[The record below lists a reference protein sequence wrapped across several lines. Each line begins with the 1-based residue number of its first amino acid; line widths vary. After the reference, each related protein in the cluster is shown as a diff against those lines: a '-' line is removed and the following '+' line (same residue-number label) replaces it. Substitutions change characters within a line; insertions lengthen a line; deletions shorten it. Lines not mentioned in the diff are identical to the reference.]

1 MIEAVPREPARTR
14 RASPRASTLALAV
27 AALVTSAAATAE
39 AAQLVEVRVGRH
51 PEFVRVVFET
61 DAPATFAIATGGTPG
76 ETLVRLEAEL
86 APSVASRPAPGEAGA
101 DVQLESLPG
110 GGTLARIRATIPV
123 RVESQVLDEPPR
135 VVLDLR
141 EAGETEGAPPA
152 EEETPL
158 AEGEPPVPA
167 ADPALPE
174 AEPAVAPEETV
185 DAGEDPVA
193 ALLAE
198 LPETPPPSAPA
209 PPQDPLEARARPEP
223 PALPEPPPL
232 PEPSPPASVEAP
244 LPPVSAAPP
253 AAIAG
258 RFDGRSLVIGCVAG
272 LVLGVALSLSSR
284 GRGQRERRAAE
295 ADDDWDLH
303 EGEVPLEPSLREESS
318 VPLVPTPRERGFGS
332 EPGLVWSDAAAESA
346 GSSAKPA
353 GSSDV
358 PAGPSVPG
366 LRFEPDSLAADLLQM
381 IQRLD
386 DRAARGDELLAGL
399 HERVE
404 WLDRRT
410 HAQAEELASQ
420 RLALARLQ
428 RALGQPPV
436 RLAAEPGSGRGTS
449 IPGSRP
455 REI

>member
-1 MIEAVPREPARTR
+1 MIESATREPARIR
-14 RASPRASTLALAV
+14 RASRPGSTRAAALAV
-27 AALVTSAAATAE
+27 VALVTSAAAMAE
-39 AAQLVEVRVGRH
+39 ATQLVEVRVGRH

-61 DAPATFAIATGGTPG
+61 DAQATFAIATGGTPG

-86 APSVASRPAPGEAGA
+86 APFVASRPATGEAGA

-110 GGTLARIRATIPV
+110 GGTLARIRATVPV

-141 EAGETEGAPPA
+141 EASEIEGATPA
-152 EEETPL
+152 AQETRL
-158 AEGEPPVPA
+158 EGSESPGSG
-167 ADPALPE
+167 ADPARPE
-174 AEPAVAPEETV
+174 SGPGVALEEPV
-185 DAGEDPVA
+185 DVGEDPVA

-209 PPQDPLEARARPEP
+209 RPLEP
-223 PALPEPPPL
+223 PALPEPPALAEAQVPPPL
-232 PEPSPPASVEAP
+232 VEAP
-244 LPPVSAAPP
+244 LPPVAAAPP

-258 RFDGRSLVIGCVAG
+258 RFDGRSLLIGCVAG

-284 GRGQRERRAAE
+284 GRGQRERRGAE
-295 ADDDWDLH
+295 PDDDWDSR
-303 EGEVPLEPSLREESS
+303 EQEVAVEPWPPDESAAPLA
-318 VPLVPTPRERGFGS
+318 PTPREREFS
-332 EPGLVWSDAAAESA
+332 AEPGLVWSDVAAEPS
-346 GSSAKPA
+346 GSSAEPS
-353 GSSDV
+353 GSS
-358 PAGPSVPG
+358 AEPSGSSAEPSGSSVSG

-410 HAQAEELASQ
+410 SSQAEELASQ

-436 RLAAEPGSGRGTS
+436 RLAAEPGGGTP